1 MTAIKP
7 IDDSLF
13 VQMWEAGATSVAI
26 GAAVGLGRSAI
37 YPRAALLGLEPRA
50 PRSARPWAMASK
62 VGPKV
67 RAVKPAAKPAAAPV
81 YQPGL
86 SDAIQRAG
94 GSVERLG
101 KVATSYRVPYREVL
115 QMAGVQA

>member
-13 VQMWEAGATSVAI
+13 VQMWEAGAASLAI

-50 PRSARPWAMASK
+50 PMWRPHAYTKS
-62 VGPKV
+62 VPKV
-67 RAVKPAAKPAAAPV
+67 RAVKPAAAPAAAPV

-86 SDAIQRAG
+86 SAAIQRAG

>member
-50 PRSARPWAMASK
+50 PMWRPHAYTKS
-62 VGPKV
+62 VPKV
-67 RAVKPAAKPAAAPV
+67 RAEPNPTPAPV

-86 SDAIQRAG
+86 SAAIQRAG

>member
-50 PRSARPWAMASK
+50 PMWRPHAYTKS
-62 VGPKV
+62 VPKV
-67 RAVKPAAKPAAAPV
+67 RAVKPTPAPV

-86 SDAIQRAG
+86 SAAIQRAG